1 MPNFIALCM
10 IWLHKLAQP
19 VNHQQAFAYA
29 LAFTRNQTKA
39 DEMRRDKG
47 RGGAHLIPDRD
58 EGWRVLVPVT
68 TGLTLRGRERK
79 RE

>member
-29 LAFTRNQTKA
+29 LPFTRNQTKT
-39 DEMRRDKG
+39 DEVRRDKG
-47 RGGAHLIPDRD
+47 
-58 EGWRVLVPVT
+58 
-68 TGLTLRGRERK
+68 
-79 RE
+79 